1 MGSADYV
8 VLRDGSAEMF
18 DLQVAPSG
26 LVGAGPYRGVTRLVR
41 GLTLPL
47 VARWLDVGETPRRAD
62 DVMVLTGDENTRLE
76 NQDPSVRTYDYEA
89 IL

>member
-1 MGSADYV
+1 MLKCSTCRLRRPAWLAL
-8 VLRDGSAEMF
+8 VLTAA
-18 DLQVAPSG
+18 LLG
-26 LVGAGPYRGVTRLVR
+26 LYATR

-62 DVMVLTGDENTRLE
+62 YVMVLTGDENTRLE
-76 NQDPSVRTYDYEA
+76 NQDPSVKRYDYEA